1 MGGLEL
7 VILVG
12 DTFYG
17 WWRRVGGFI
26 SIDVGR
32 WAAGVFVGGLR
43 IWGVRVLTSTDGFPD
58 TGGVEL
64 GVFDLLE
71 SLEVGKWGCQW
82 RFALIWFSKMH
93 SELPLGQGRRR
104 LCRLR
109 EESRQLIGCRRFG

>member
-12 DTFYG
+12 DTLHG
-17 WWRRVGGFI
+17 WWGRVGGFV

-58 TGGVEL
+58 TGGVEF
-64 GVFDLLE
+64 GVLDLLE
-71 SLEVGKWGCQW
+71 SLEVWEMGGVS
-82 RFALIWFSKMH
+82 AGL
-93 SELPLGQGRRR
+93 L
-104 LCRLR
+104 
-109 EESRQLIGCRRFG
+109 